1 VFEAAPVRELGF
13 AATKR
18 DEVDVSQ
25 KCPPTCPGRGVRP
38 RIRSIPHY
46 NLSGA
51 IGVGGRRRRAANRR
65 FAVADADWESV
76 GGAWTPES
84 EGFAAEQVEIAVVTN
99 RTEMGIGG
107 WTERKR
113 PRITESDTNCH
124 DPWPPAIAVA

>member
-1 VFEAAPVRELGF
+1 MFEAAPVCEPGF

-84 EGFAAEQVEIAVVTN
+84 EGFAAEQVESRGDESN
-99 RTEMGIGG
+99 RDGDRRVDGAEKA
-107 WTERKR
+107 EDN
-113 PRITESDTNCH
+113 RI
-124 DPWPPAIAVA
+124 